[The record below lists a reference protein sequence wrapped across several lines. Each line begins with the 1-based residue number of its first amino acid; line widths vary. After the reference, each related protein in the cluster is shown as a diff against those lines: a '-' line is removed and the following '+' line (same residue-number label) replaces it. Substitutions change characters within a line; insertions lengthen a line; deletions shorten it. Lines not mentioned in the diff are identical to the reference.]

1 VTGAQYTVNNDP
13 KTMFTRCETLMLD
26 MDGTVLDLAYDNYVW
41 KQLVPEHYAKATGI
55 SLDDARTRL
64 YAKYHAIQGDIQWYC
79 LDHWSERL
87 GLDVLELH
95 RGVNHRIGYLP
106 RAKRFLE
113 ALRETRVRV
122 LLVTNSHPDTLALK
136 DEMTGLA
143 GYFDAI
149 YTSHQFGVAK
159 EQQAFWHAL
168 QEEERFVTESTL
180 FVDDNPT
187 VLKSANTYGLDM
199 LLEISQPDTSE
210 PVRESS
216 AYTGVRGV
224 ADMLA

>member
-1 VTGAQYTVNNDP
+1 
-13 KTMFTRCETLMLD
+13 MLTRCETLMLD

-41 KQLVPEHYAKATGI
+41 QELVPEHYSKVTGI
-55 SLDDARTRL
+55 SIDDARTRL
-64 YAKYHAIQGDIQWYC
+64 YAKYREIQGDIQWYC

-106 RAKRFLE
+106 GAKNFLE
-113 ALRETRVRV
+113 TLREHDVRV

-149 YTSHQFGVAK
+149 YTSHQFGYAK
-159 EQQAFWHAL
+159 ERQEFWRAL
-168 QEEERFVTESTL
+168 QETENFVAGSTL
-180 FVDDNPT
+180 FVDDNQA
-187 VLKSANTYGLDM
+187 VLKSAETYGLGM

-210 PVRESS
+210 PVREAS
-216 AYTGVRGV
+216 AYTGVMGV
-224 ADMLA
+224 GDLLS

>member
-1 VTGAQYTVNNDP
+1 
-13 KTMFTRCETLMLD
+13 MLD

-41 KQLVPEHYAKATGI
+41 QELVPEHYSKVTGI
-55 SLDDARTRL
+55 SIDDARTRL
-64 YAKYHAIQGDIQWYC
+64 YAKYREIQGDIQWYC

-106 RAKRFLE
+106 GAKNFLE
-113 ALRETRVRV
+113 TLREHDVRV

-149 YTSHQFGVAK
+149 YTSHQFGYAK
-159 EQQAFWHAL
+159 ERQEFWRAL
-168 QEEERFVTESTL
+168 QETENFVAGSTL
-180 FVDDNPT
+180 FVDDNQA
-187 VLKSANTYGLDM
+187 VLKSAETYGLGM

-210 PVRESS
+210 PVRETS
-216 AYTGVRGV
+216 AYTGVMGI
-224 ADMLA
+224 AEMLNL